1 MSKKHNNTQP
11 STAVQPQSKD
21 ELLNNALMEM
31 EEIEQSV
38 LSISQM
44 SSQVSEQFSEIGN
57 TVKNFGY
64 GVSDFITKNRKS
76 LFNNKEDAE
85 FASDI
90 TEIASDLLG
99 GAIDFVGGIFS
110 DYKKG
115 KQLKKLLI
123 AKQEIANAKIQTV
136 EKLFKQMERNIKLF
150 QTVVFEY
157 INAEYSID
165 ELKDSTIQRKHFDT
179 MMQAMQQYKKAAFL
193 FLITQFMLAEYN
205 AWIAG
210 NQNSLSK
217 YPDERVLHGHILY
230 NVLYP
235 PISSFRKSEEK
246 TSNKLINEDM
256 YTYLIRNDAESI
268 SGRFLFFMI
277 DEQLT
282 SKFLL
287 DTDRYAF
294 MRISLGSEMSR
305 SILKKNEAF
314 KESQANY
321 YELER
326 LEDQSSADIIYYIYR
341 TVIFLM
347 IAFYGY
353 LNYENH
359 GWWFIPTVVL
369 GYWFIPRK
377 LGIAIYHNYK
387 RNMATAISNCK
398 KNLSNRLRELLLKQ

>member
-123 AKQEIANAKIQTV
+123 AKQEIANAKCPGCGNHNCPSMEY
-136 EKLFKQMERNIKLF
+136 EKNRLGD
-150 QTVVFEY
+150 
-157 INAEYSID
+157 ID
-165 ELKDSTIQRKHFDT
+165 NYYWNQQRCPNYGKTKCSHCGKILTDDS
-179 MMQAMQQYKKAAFL
+179 
-193 FLITQFMLAEYN
+193 N
-205 AWIAG
+205 
-210 NQNSLSK
+210 
-217 YPDERVLHGHILY
+217 
-230 NVLYP
+230 
-235 PISSFRKSEEK
+235 
-246 TSNKLINEDM
+246 LINSNPEKYCRGNCY
-256 YTYLIRNDAESI
+256 YT
-268 SGRFLFFMI
+268 F
-277 DEQLT
+277 
-282 SKFLL
+282 
-287 DTDRYAF
+287 
-294 MRISLGSEMSR
+294 
-305 SILKKNEAF
+305 
-314 KESQANY
+314 
-321 YELER
+321 
-326 LEDQSSADIIYYIYR
+326 
-341 TVIFLM
+341 
-347 IAFYGY
+347 
-353 LNYENH
+353 
-359 GWWFIPTVVL
+359 
-369 GYWFIPRK
+369 
-377 LGIAIYHNYK
+377 
-387 RNMATAISNCK
+387 
-398 KNLSNRLRELLLKQ
+398 